1 MKKYNLY
8 FYYNINIYM
17 LLKNNLFVII
27 NLLLFLIRFEFDW
40 FYIIQI
46 EFII

>member
-1 MKKYNLY
+1 MKKYNLC

-27 NLLLFLIRFEFDW
+27 NLLLFLIRFEFD
-40 FYIIQI
+40 
-46 EFII
+46 